1 MGWPHCCPG
10 RQVVAG
16 LGIFL
21 GILALLTQDGAAQSP
36 YRPNQGTEVRRL
48 GLSRVGEN
56 TLLTLVLDRKAEP
69 KISSRTVLGKP
80 QLVVDFPQARAGRLP
95 SRLEGDGFL
104 VEQAVIETAPTGGGV
119 RIILDLFPD
128 QPYAY
133 WRQSRPGTE
142 GHTIFMVGLKADP
155 TARPKLA
162 QMRPPEPAEPDW
174 KRQLAP
180 EPEVLKERELESASP
195 GAPPEPGPEAI
206 REQEPKISTA
216 PGSFPEL
223 RRLLPKA
230 ETLLQGLERDGWTV
244 SESHNY
250 DRPGQRFSRDFLLDN
265 RKYPELVVKIAYL
278 PANTPNTPNIGVLS
292 LSTENISTETATKY
306 RGLRQWNFAQIKKH
320 FEDIGDFFDDALKP
334 LRVKLREE
342 TQALALRYA
351 PVFENFV
358 KGACRDPKIV
368 QVVMGHVREKVNKRF
383 EGVQYTVCENPLV
396 LLNMVD
402 FLYLKV
408 YFVDPY

>member
-10 RQVVAG
+10 RRVLAG

-21 GILALLTQDGAAQSP
+21 GVLALLTQDGAAQSP

-95 SRLEGDGFL
+95 ARLEGDGFL
-104 VEQAVIETAPTGGGV
+104 VEQAVIETAPTGGV

-133 WRQSRPGTE
+133 WRQSRPGT
-142 GHTIFMVGLKADP
+142 GGQTIFMVGLKADP
-155 TARPKLA
+155 TAGPKLA
-162 QMRPPEPAEPDW
+162 QMRPPEPSEPDW
-174 KRQLAP
+174 KRQLGP
-180 EPEVLKERELESASP
+180 EPEVLKERELEPASP
-195 GAPPEPGPEAI
+195 GALPEPGSEDL

-216 PGSFPEL
+216 PGSFAEL

-230 ETLLQGLERDGWTV
+230 ETLLQGLERDGWIV
-244 SESHNY
+244 SESRNY
-250 DRPGQRFSRDFLLDN
+250 DRPGQRFSRDFLLNN

-292 LSTENISTETATKY
+292 LSIENISSEAATKY

-320 FEDIGDFFDDALKP
+320 YEDIGDFFDDAMKP

-342 TQALALRYA
+342 TQAIALRDA

-358 KGACRDPKIV
+358 KGACRDPKVV
-368 QVVMGHVREKVNKRF
+368 QVVMEHVREKVNKRF

-408 YFVDPY
+408 YYVDPY

>member
-1 MGWPHCCPG
+1 L
-10 RQVVAG
+10 AG

-21 GILALLTQDGAAQSP
+21 GVLALLTQDGAAQSP
-36 YRPNQGTEVRRL
+36 SHLSQGTEVRRL
-48 GLSRVGEN
+48 GLSRVGEY

-69 KISSRTVLGKP
+69 KVSSRTVSGKP

-95 SRLEGDGFL
+95 ARLEGDGFL
-104 VEQAVIETAPTGGGV
+104 VEQAVIETASPGGGV

-128 QPYAY
+128 QPYAF
-133 WRQSRPGTE
+133 WRQSRPGTG

-155 TARPKLA
+155 TAGPKLA
-162 QMRPPEPAEPDW
+162 QMRPPEPSEPDW
-174 KRQLAP
+174 KRQLGP
-180 EPEVLKERELESASP
+180 EPEVLKERELELAAP
-195 GAPPEPGPEAI
+195 GVPPEPGPQDFRA
-206 REQEPKISTA
+206 QEPLISAA
-216 PGSFPEL
+216 PGSFAEL

-230 ETLLQGLERDGWTV
+230 ETLLQGLERDGWIV
-244 SESHNY
+244 SESRNY
-250 DRPGQRFSRDFLLDN
+250 DRPGQRFSRDFLLNN

-292 LSTENISTETATKY
+292 LSTELLGGETASKY
-306 RGLRQWNFAQIKKH
+306 QSLRQWNFSRIKQDY
-320 FEDIGDFFDDALKP
+320 EDIGDFFDEALKP
-334 LRVKLREE
+334 LRVKLREQ
-342 TQALALRYA
+342 TQAVALRYA

-358 KGACRDPKIV
+358 KGACRDPKMV
-368 QVVMGHVREKVNKRF
+368 QVVMEHVREKVNKRF

-408 YFVDPY
+408 YYVDPY